1 MSYDDWQAPILPKVQ
16 GTWNLHE
23 ALKSEPLDFFVLFSS
38 WSGLRGQRGQAN
50 YAAANSFLD
59 SFVQFRHRQGLPAS
73 VLDIGVME
81 DIGYVSSNV
90 SVLEHFRSTATHVL
104 HEQDLLDSLQVMIQ
118 RSLPSK
124 QSEPNNFT
132 AHSQLAIG
140 LRSTLPL
147 DAPNNR
153 TSWKKDRRMAIY
165 RNSESTESST
175 RSPTNEGLKQFL
187 MTVSTSPMV
196 LKSQSSID
204 FIANEIGTTLF
215 SFMLRPVEELAL
227 GASLDALGV
236 DSLVAIE
243 LRNWF
248 RQKLGIDISVIEIL
262 GSTSIENLG
271 EQAAARLSTKFS
283 VALES
288 ETEVDPGNKKYLD
301 TKAP

>member
-1 MSYDDWQAPILPKVQ
+1 MSFEDWKAPIMPKVQ

-23 ALKSEPLDFFVLFSS
+23 ALKNEPLDFFVLFSS
-38 WSGLRGQRGQAN
+38 WSGLRGQRGQAS

-59 SFVQFRHRQGLPAS
+59 AFVQFRHHQGLPAS

-81 DIGYVSSNV
+81 DIGYVSANP

-118 RSLPSK
+118 RSRPLTI
-124 QSEPNNFT
+124 SEPNQFKS
-132 AHSQLAIG
+132 HSQLAIG

-153 TSWKKDRRMAIY
+153 TSWKRDRRMAVY
-165 RNSESTESST
+165 RNYESSGSST
-175 RSPTNEGLKQFL
+175 RPSTNEGLKQLL
-187 MTVSTSPMV
+187 MTVSTSPML
-196 LKSQSSID
+196 LKSQSTID
-204 FIANEIGTTLF
+204 FISNEIGTTLF
-215 SFMLRPVEELAL
+215 SFMLRPMEELAL
-227 GASLDALGV
+227 GMSLDALGV

-248 RQKLGIDISVIEIL
+248 RQKLGIDMSVIEIL
-262 GSTSIENLG
+262 GSASIQSLG
-271 EQAAARLSTKFS
+271 EVAAAKLLAKFS
-283 VALES
+283 VGLKS
-288 ETEVDPGNKKYLD
+288 EPEVDSGNKKYLD

>member
-1 MSYDDWQAPILPKVQ
+1 
-16 GTWNLHE
+16 
-23 ALKSEPLDFFVLFSS
+23 
-38 WSGLRGQRGQAN
+38 
-50 YAAANSFLD
+50 
-59 SFVQFRHRQGLPAS
+59 
-73 VLDIGVME
+73 ME

-118 RSLPSK
+118 RSFPSK
-124 QSEPNNFT
+124 QSEPDNFT
-132 AHSQLAIG
+132 AHSQLAIS

-153 TSWKKDRRMAIY
+153 TSWKKDRRMVIY

-204 FIANEIGTTLF
+204 FITNEIGTTLF

-262 GSTSIENLG
+262 GSASIENLG
-271 EQAAARLSTKFS
+271 
-283 VALES
+283 V
-288 ETEVDPGNKKYLD
+288 
-301 TKAP
+301 